1 MRPTQTDKKLL
12 DGLTKKQYIC
22 INFPFPFN
30 SSSCNG
36 MLRGCQIEFP
46 ILSVERRGKLT
57 SSWLIIRFAVVMLL
71 LGGSLHAQAPLN
83 RTFDSNETK
92 LPVLL
97 GIPAKANISLAGKD
111 LQLSLSSSQ
120 DEVTQRVTPR
130 EGSIWIN
137 YSSVV
142 NPLSTNSI
150 FVSLGLGNIPA
161 EISIKLKI
169 DPYQGNGSGELGAPT
184 APIILSTF
192 PQPIIV
198 NIGSCYTGQ
207 GEGQGHKLTYSWEL
221 ASNYDPELLKLDE
234 LEIATDIIYTIVNN

>member
-1 MRPTQTDKKLL
+1 MSTGHHILYLGHLP
-12 DGLTKKQYIC
+12 
-22 INFPFPFN
+22 
-30 SSSCNG
+30 CNTVIR
-36 MLRGCQIEFP
+36 MLFKPVMC
-46 ILSVERRGKLT
+46 
-57 SSWLIIRFAVVMLL
+57 LITFMLL
-71 LGGSLHAQAPLN
+71 LDANLFAQVPVKT
-83 RTFDSNETK
+83 TFDTNETK
-92 LPVLL
+92 LPLTL
-97 GIPAKANISLAGKD
+97 GIPPKANLNLAGKD
-111 LQLSLSSSQ
+111 LQLALSPT
-120 DEVTQRVTPR
+120 EEEIRQRITPK

-142 NPLSTNSI
+142 EPFSTNSI
-150 FVSLGLGNIPA
+150 YVSLGLGNIPA
-161 EISIKLKI
+161 EIRLKLKI

>member
-1 MRPTQTDKKLL
+1 MSRSFQIVSLGHL
-12 DGLTKKQYIC
+12 HLRNDGLLFRSPKLYI
-22 INFPFPFN
+22 IVL
-30 SSSCNG
+30 
-36 MLRGCQIEFP
+36 MLTMIGC
-46 ILSVERRGKLT
+46 LY
-57 SSWLIIRFAVVMLL
+57 
-71 LGGSLHAQAPLN
+71 AQPPV
-83 RTFDSNETK
+83 RTTFDTNETK
-92 LPVLL
+92 LPLLL
-97 GIPAKANISLAGKD
+97 GIPPKANLSLAGKD
-111 LQLSLSSSQ
+111 LQLALSPTEEQ
-120 DEVTQRVTPR
+120 IRQRITPK

-142 NPLSTNSI
+142 EPFSTNSI
-150 FVSLGLGNIPA
+150 YVSLGLGNIPA
-161 EISIKLKI
+161 EIRIKLKI

>member
-1 MRPTQTDKKLL
+1 M
-12 DGLTKKQYIC
+12 
-22 INFPFPFN
+22 
-30 SSSCNG
+30 S
-36 MLRGCQIEFP
+36 RGCKIEIP
-46 ILSVERRGKLT
+46 RLSVERSARIT
-57 SSWLIIRFAVVMLL
+57 SRWLNVRLAVVVLL
-71 LGGSLHAQAPLN
+71 IGESLHAQAPMN
-83 RTFDSNETK
+83 TTFDTNATK
-92 LPVLL
+92 LPVML

-169 DPYQGNGSGELGAPT
+169 DPYQGNGSGELGTPT

-192 PQPIIV
+192 PQPIIT

-207 GEGQGHKLTYSWEL
+207 GEGQGHKLTYSWQL
-221 ASNYDPELLKLDE
+221 ATNYDPKLLILEELQ
-234 LEIATDIIYTIVNN
+234 IATDVIYTIVNN